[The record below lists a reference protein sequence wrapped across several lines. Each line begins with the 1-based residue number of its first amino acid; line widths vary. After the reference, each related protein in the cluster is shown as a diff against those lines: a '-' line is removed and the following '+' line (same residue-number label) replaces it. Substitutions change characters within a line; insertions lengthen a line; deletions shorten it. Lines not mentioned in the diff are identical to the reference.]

1 VKNFWIIGDIHGD
14 YGLLDQLLDQ
24 IERYQPEQIV
34 FVGDYIDRGSQSK
47 EVIDRIMH
55 LEVPA
60 ICLMGNHEAM
70 MLNAVDDLG
79 YGHSPIELWYYNGGE
94 TTLRSFG
101 FTSFF
106 TFQAEMD
113 PGYLA
118 FFRNLK
124 MSLIIEPVGGLKIL
138 VAHAGV
144 SPSIPL
150 QVQVGMGSQEE
161 LNRYML
167 ENQIEPGDSFLWV
180 REDFFGCSP
189 DLWKGYLVVHGHTPV
204 PKLRR
209 FIPVH
214 GREQFLFVEND
225 FCIRKDEK
233 SGSILSVDIDSGS
246 VLTGRLSGLGFFTE
260 NPDPDNPRVRMK
272 CMTVSGEGIF
282 PRDLGQVPGYSG
294 R

>member
-1 VKNFWIIGDIHGD
+1 MKNFWIIGDIHGD
-14 YGLLDQLLDQ
+14 YTLLGQLLGQ
-24 IERYQPEQIV
+24 IERYQPEQLV

-55 LEVPA
+55 LKIPA
-60 ICLMGNHEAM
+60 ICLMGNHEIM
-70 MLNAVDDLG
+70 MLNAIDDLG

-106 TFQAEMD
+106 SFQTDMD

-124 MSLIIEPVGGLKIL
+124 MSYTIEPVKGLKIL
-138 VAHAGV
+138 VTHAGI
-144 SPSIPL
+144 SPAIPL
-150 QVQVGMGSQEE
+150 QEQIGMESQVD

-167 ENQIEPGDSFLWV
+167 ENQIDPGDSFLWV
-180 REDFFGCSP
+180 REGFFGSSP

-204 PKLRR
+204 PKMKQ
-209 FIPVH
+209 FIPVQ
-214 GREQFLFVEND
+214 GREHFLFVDND
-225 FCIRKDEK
+225 FCIRKDEEGGK
-233 SGSILSVDIDSGS
+233 YLSVNIDSGS
-246 VLTGRLSGLGFFTE
+246 VITGRLSGLGFFTE

-272 CMTVSGEGIF
+272 GLTVSGEGIF
-282 PRDLGQVPGYSG
+282 PRDLGLVPGYSG